1 MTNNFTNSR
10 RDLRE
15 RAFQALFSLEFG
27 GDVLSAAEFACIYDK
42 PMLDDE
48 GVTVDIPVFLL
59 SLVKGVQDFQ
69 ADIDQQIEEH
79 LKAGW
84 SLERLTLTDKTL
96 LRLGLFEI
104 KYFDETPGRV
114 AVNEII
120 EIAKKYSDN
129 TSAKFVNGLLSQFIT
144 M

>member
-27 GDVLSAAEFACIYDK
+27 GDVLSAAEFAYIYDK

-69 ADIDQQIEEH
+69 ADIDQQIEEQSD
-79 LKAGW
+79 LD
-84 SLERLTLTDKTL
+84 LIEL
-96 LRLGLFEI
+96 LQLQL
-104 KYFDETPGRV
+104 V
-114 AVNEII
+114 V
-120 EIAKKYSDN
+120 
-129 TSAKFVNGLLSQFIT
+129 
-144 M
+144 

>member
-27 GDVLSAAEFACIYDK
+27 GDVSSAAEFAYIYDK

-144 M
+144 I